1 MALSSCV
8 APALIADSTLEGWEV
23 IGSGGFGQIYK
34 ARHSQWCCDVAV
46 KLLHYDDGTS
56 SSLLREVDM
65 MRQGSSPYVIQVLGV
80 FKGRLPA
87 SGPSTHLGLV
97 MEFMER
103 GTLAFLQDTLRGAP
117 PWPLV
122 FRLAHQVALGINFLH
137 SLSPALLHLDLKPS
151 NVLLDTYLN
160 AKLTDFGLA
169 RFYHSVKRMSKKN
182 IEEEGGTI
190 SYMPPEAF
198 GISYSPTRASD
209 IYSYGILLWSLVT
222 GKQPYPNA
230 MSSIVRF
237 RIPQGDRPSM
247 DDIRGPAAG
256 LAGLAGLIE
265 LMQRS
270 WSQKPAERP
279 TSRECTTVTEEL
291 YKMHKHAIIDAVHQV
306 LKKLDQ
312 KEEDRI
318 TEQVQRVHITQTS
331 EYAGVQAANVCDNV
345 PTGRPPI
352 QEMAN
357 GWTAN
362 LNGEPQVKDLPSS
375 RPPRVCHVYPGHMS
389 SGFKVKPS
397 SVHPI
402 RSLTPSPPSDLTPV
416 TPATPTTPVTPV
428 TPATGR
434 SPQGRTAKISQSAFR
449 ANLFP
454 QYQRQFSSPDTFPC
468 HSPPTRGIC
477 IQLSNVTGF
486 QHGNNNTMHI
496 NEYVAD
502 SLERKRHPTA
512 PSRVDLPPQH
522 LGSWKNKTGGP
533 G

>member
-1 MALSSCV
+1 MELTTCV
-8 APALIADSTLEGWEV
+8 APALIADSSLEGWVV

-56 SSLLREVDM
+56 SSLLREVEM

-80 FKGRLPA
+80 YKGRPPK
-87 SGPSTHLGLV
+87 SGPSVHLGLV

-103 GTLAFLQDTLRGAP
+103 GTLASLQDTLHGAP

-151 NVLLDTYLN
+151 NVLMDSYLN

-169 RFYHSVKRMSKKN
+169 RFSQSFKRMSKKN

-198 GISYSPTRASD
+198 GVSYSPTRASD

-237 RIPQGDRPSM
+237 RIPQGDRPSLDEISGQETGM
-247 DDIRGPAAG
+247 AG
-256 LAGLAGLIE
+256 LTGLLE
-265 LMQRS
+265 LMVKCWEQR
-270 WSQKPAERP
+270 PAQRP

-291 YKMHKHAIIDAVHQV
+291 FKMHKHAIIDSVHQV

-312 KEEDRI
+312 REQDRV
-318 TEQVQRVHITQTS
+318 TEQNQRFDISQTS
-331 EYAGVQAANVCDNV
+331 VNAGLQGLNLCDGI
-345 PTGRPPI
+345 PTGRPPV
-352 QEMAN
+352 QEIADGFTPN
-357 GWTAN
+357 PKGN
-362 LNGEPQVKDLPSS
+362 SQLKDKPSPRPTSMCHNEQIDRPSS
-375 RPPRVCHVYPGHMS
+375 SYE
-389 SGFKVKPS
+389 VKPS
-397 SVHPI
+397 SVHPLH
-402 RSLTPSPPSDLTPV
+402 SSPKSPPTPLTPLNPPNP
-416 TPATPTTPVTPV
+416 PN
-428 TPATGR
+428 GR
-434 SPQGRTAKISQSAFR
+434 SPQGRPANTSQSAQF
-449 ANLFP
+449 
-454 QYQRQFSSPDTFPC
+454 QRQFSSPDTFSF
-468 HSPPTRGIC
+468 HSPPTRGIR
-477 IQLSNVTGF
+477 INLSNVIGF
-486 QHGNNNTMHI
+486 QQGNNNTMFI
-496 NEYVAD
+496 NEYAVD
-502 SLERKRHPTA
+502 SLERRRHPTA
-512 PSRVDLPPQH
+512 PSSVNLPPPH
-522 LGSWKNKTGGP
+522 LGGRQNTGGA

>member
-1 MALSSCV
+1 MALSSYV
-8 APALIADSTLEGWEV
+8 APVLIDNSSLEGWEV

-34 ARHSQWCCDVAV
+34 ARHQLWCCDVAV

-80 FKGRLPA
+80 FKGRVPN
-87 SGPSTHLGLV
+87 SGPSTQLGLV

-137 SLSPALLHLDLKPS
+137 SLSPPLLHLDLKPS
-151 NVLLDTYLN
+151 NVLLDSYLN

-169 RFYHSVKRMSKKN
+169 RFYHSVTRVSKKDSD
-182 IEEEGGTI
+182 EEGGTI

-198 GISYSPTRASD
+198 AISYSPTRASD
-209 IYSYGILLWSLVT
+209 IYSYGILLWSIVT

-230 MSSIVRF
+230 MSSMVRF
-237 RIPQGDRPSM
+237 RIPQGDRPSL
-247 DDIRGPAAG
+247 DEIRGQDAG
-256 LAGLAGLIE
+256 LAGLTTLME
-265 LMQRS
+265 LMERS
-270 WSQKPAERP
+270 WEQRP
-279 TSRECTTVTEEL
+279 TQRPSSHECTTVTEEL
-291 YKMHKHAIIDAVHQV
+291 YKMHKHAIVDAVHQV

-318 TEQVQRVHITQTS
+318 TEQVHRVHISQSSVSTR
-331 EYAGVQAANVCDNV
+331 VQAVCDKV

-352 QEMAN
+352 QEMA
-357 GWTAN
+357 GGLTAN
-362 LNGEPQVKDLPSS
+362 YQDKARVKDPPLPPPASMNYVDLS
-375 RPPRVCHVYPGHMS
+375 RTP

-402 RSLTPSPPSDLTPV
+402 RSSPPPTP
-416 TPATPTTPVTPV
+416 P
-428 TPATGR
+428 TGR
-434 SPQGRTAKISQSAFR
+434 SSQGRTTKTSQSAAR

-468 HSPPTRGIC
+468 YPPPAGLIHFKF
-477 IQLSNVTGF
+477 SNVVGF
-486 QHGNNNTMHI
+486 QYGNNNTMYI
-496 NEYVAD
+496 TDCAAN
-502 SLERKRHPTA
+502 SLDRKRHPTA
-512 PSRVDLPPQH
+512 PSSINLLPPH
-522 LGSWKNKTGGP
+522 SGGCKNKTGGA

>member
-87 SGPSTHLGLV
+87 SGPSTHLGL
-97 MEFMER
+97 
-103 GTLAFLQDTLRGAP
+103 DTLRGAP

-279 TSRECTTVTEEL
+279 TSRECTTLTEEL

-318 TEQVQRVHITQTS
+318 TE
-331 EYAGVQAANVCDNV
+331 
-345 PTGRPPI
+345 

-389 SGFKVKPS
+389 SGFKVKLS

-402 RSLTPSPPSDLTPV
+402 RSLTPSPPSDPTPV
-416 TPATPTTPVTPV
+416 TPATLTTPVTPV

-434 SPQGRTAKISQSAFR
+434 SPQGRTAKIPQSALR